1 MGFSRRFSI
10 HSQRDSS
17 MNGSIF
23 QDGDEG
29 TLVLGESGAG
39 ITVVYIGIQDEDI
52 LLRCTRLY

>member
-1 MGFSRRFSI
+1 
-10 HSQRDSS
+10 